1 MPSPNLRIIGSEA
14 NLDGIQKL
22 AARTL
27 YEFPR
32 KPPPVLAWIA
42 GFTAFAIPTLILI
55 GIATQ

>member
-14 NLDGIQKL
+14 DLSPMQKAAAQTIQ
-22 AARTL
+22 R
-27 YEFPR
+27 FPR

-42 GFTAFAIPTLILI
+42 GLTAFAIPTLILI